1 MSTSPGRPDGVPAVT
16 PTDIEPGRGRVVLV
30 IAAHADDPTL
40 FCGGTILRWADT
52 GWRVVVGR
60 VTDDRW
66 DSVGVDE
73 ATTIERSR
81 EELGLAMA
89 ALGVSE
95 TVDWQWPTDTLAD
108 ASEVAIRERV
118 IWAIRKYRPHTIV
131 THDPHSGVGED
142 NQDHFV
148 VGSAVDEA
156 VWTAQFDKHHPEH
169 MAAGLAPHGVFEQW
183 YFGRPVAEVTGVV
196 DVSVTLDRAIAAAL
210 HHELP
215 LRNLVHQLRL
225 QARTGGWR
233 VPLLD
238 DAQDGDL
245 APVIGT
251 LLRRRATDTG
261 AKYRLDAAEEFRIV
275 RFGGL
280 APLLELFGE
289 RIEPDGTR
297 ER

>member
-1 MSTSPGRPDGVPAVT
+1 MT

-30 IAAHADDPTL
+30 VAAHADDPTL
-40 FCGGTILRWADT
+40 FCGGTILRWADA

-66 DSVGVDE
+66 DSVGVNE

-81 EELGLAMA
+81 EEFGRAMA

-95 TVDWQWPTDTLAD
+95 TLDWGWPTDTLSD

-118 IWAIRKYRPHTIV
+118 IWAIRSFRPHTIV
-131 THDPHSGVGED
+131 THDPHSGAGED

-148 VGSAVDEA
+148 VGAAVAEA

-169 MAAGLAPHGVFEQW
+169 LADGVEPHGVFEQW

-196 DVSVTLDRAIAAAL
+196 DIGETIDRAITAAL

-245 APVIGT
+245 APVFRT
-251 LLRRRATDTG
+251 LLGQRAAGTG
-261 AKYRLDAAEEFRIV
+261 VKYGLDAAEEFRIV

-289 RIEPDGTR
+289 RIEPDGAADGTTGAAPDGTP